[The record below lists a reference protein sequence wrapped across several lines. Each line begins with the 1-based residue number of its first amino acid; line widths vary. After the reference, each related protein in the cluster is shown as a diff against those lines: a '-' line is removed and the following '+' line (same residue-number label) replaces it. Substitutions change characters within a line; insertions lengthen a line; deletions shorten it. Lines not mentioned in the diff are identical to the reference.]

1 MSGSD
6 YDPAILERELLANA
20 LAQAHPMLR
29 QWRGEALEADL
40 RETTAAS
47 VGTLTDEAGA
57 QRVAEIMH
65 LLGRPATSY
74 KGRLLELGGVRCI
87 AHIDFPD
94 PSGSFP
100 FVKIRQASEP
110 PGAIADWRPLAE
122 GIGRAFDEFRPR
134 AVYFFHPAHLP
145 LRAPAARVR
154 MHLLAAPAA
163 NVAGRPDA
171 PGLDRVEL
179 RRAAGLAFYPDYEA
193 AYAQML
199 EERPDL
205 NGVIEAESRETL
217 GECLEQGF
225 LFEVLADG
233 AWSGLIAARRDLVAG
248 VRGLQVVEI
257 VLMRAARGQGLGPA
271 VHQRFARAVAAIDP
285 AIVLLGTISAKNAPS
300 LRTALKAGRLEIGA
314 WHWIDLPQDMM

>member
-1 MSGSD
+1 M
-6 YDPAILERELLANA
+6 
-20 LAQAHPMLR
+20 
-29 QWRGEALEADL
+29 
-40 RETTAAS
+40 
-47 VGTLTDEAGA
+47 GTLDDDAGA

-65 LLGRPATSY
+65 VLARPAASY
-74 KGRLLELGGVRCI
+74 KGRLLELGGVRCL

-94 PSGSFP
+94 PSGGFP
-100 FVKIRQASEP
+100 FVKIRCASAP
-110 PGAIADWRPLAE
+110 PGAIGEWRPLTE
-122 GIGRAFDEFRPR
+122 GMARAFAEFRPC

-145 LRAPAARVR
+145 MRAPAARVR
-154 MHLLAAPAA
+154 MHLLAAPADSMA
-163 NVAGRPDA
+163 ARPDA

-199 EERPDL
+199 EERPHL
-205 NGVIEAESRETL
+205 SGVIEAESRETL

-225 LFEVLADG
+225 LFEVLVDG

-257 VLMRAARGQGLGPA
+257 VLTRAARGQGLGLA

-285 AIVLLGTISAKNAPS
+285 ATVLLGTISAKNAPS
-300 LRTALKAGRLEIGA
+300 LRTALRAGRLEIGA
-314 WHWIDLPQDMM
+314 WHWVDLPLDMT

>member
-6 YDPAILERELLANA
+6 HDPASLEQEFLTHA

-47 VGTLTDEAGA
+47 VRTLTDEAGA

-65 LLGRPATSY
+65 VLARPAASY
-74 KGRLLELGGVRCI
+74 KGQLLELGGVRCI

-94 PSGSFP
+94 PSGDFP
-100 FVKIRQASEP
+100 FVKIREASEP
-110 PGAIADWRPLAE
+110 AGAIADWRALAE
-122 GIGRAFDEFRPR
+122 GIGRAFAGLRPR
-134 AVYFFHPAHLP
+134 AVYFYHPAHLP

-154 MHLLAAPAA
+154 MHLLAAPADSMA
-163 NVAGRPDA
+163 ARPEA
-171 PGLDRVEL
+171 PGFDRVEL
-179 RRAAGLAFYPDYEA
+179 RRAGALAFYPEYEA

-199 EERPDL
+199 QERPHL
-205 NGVIEAESRETL
+205 SGVIEVESRETL
-217 GECLEQGF
+217 GDCLEQGL
-225 LFEVLADG
+225 LFEVLVDG
-233 AWSGLIAARRDLVAG
+233 AWSGIVAARRDLVAG

-257 VLMRAARGQGLGPA
+257 VLTRAARGQGLGPA
-271 VHQRFARAVAAIDP
+271 VHRRLARSVAAIDP
-285 AIVLLGTISAKNAPS
+285 AMVMLGTISAKNAPS

-314 WHWIDLPQDMM
+314 WHWVDLP